1 MDVKRA
7 SQTHHTP
14 HIGLPQNMPDIRTI
28 SVKINPKG
36 ADAFAIIEAVGI
48 FLIKN
53 NKFAIAIEV

>member
-1 MDVKRA
+1 
-7 SQTHHTP
+7 P

-36 ADAFAIIEAVGI
+36 ADAFAMIDAVGI

-53 NKFAIAIEV
+53 SKFVAVIKVYIPILNQADGT